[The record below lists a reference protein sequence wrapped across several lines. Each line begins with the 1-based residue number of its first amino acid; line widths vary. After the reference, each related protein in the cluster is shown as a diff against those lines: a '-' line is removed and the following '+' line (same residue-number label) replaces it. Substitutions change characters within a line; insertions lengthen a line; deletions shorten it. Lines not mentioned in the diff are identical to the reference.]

1 MLKVVL
7 DLTHMPQHA
16 YTSMHTLKCMQYMY
30 THRQVLL
37 VENGELTIGR

>member
-16 YTSMHTLKCMQYMY
+16 YTSMYTLKCMQHMD

-37 VENGELTIGR
+37 AENSELTIGR